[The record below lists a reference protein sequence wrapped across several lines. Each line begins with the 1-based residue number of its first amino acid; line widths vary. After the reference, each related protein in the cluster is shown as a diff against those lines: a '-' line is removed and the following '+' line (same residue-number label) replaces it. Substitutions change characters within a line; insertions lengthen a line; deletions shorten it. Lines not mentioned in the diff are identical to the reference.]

1 MPQYSNVSNVPLS
14 MAVFLATDSYDY
26 VDEPNYL
33 SATSLIKPL
42 RQLILAS
49 RVNEEDTSTDLTNM
63 VASRMGSA
71 IHDAIEKAWKTNHKN
86 ALEILGY
93 PKRVIEKIRINPR
106 KEELSED
113 SIPIYLEQRAFKK
126 IQAIPGGKT
135 WVIGGKFDF
144 VGEGRVEDFK
154 STSTYTAINKTKDD
168 DYILQGSIYRW
179 LNPEIITRDEM
190 AIQFIFTDWSAAK
203 ARADSSYPQ
212 SRIQQRIL
220 KLKSVTETQAF
231 ITRKLRLIEQY
242 WDAPEETIPL
252 CSDEEL
258 WRSEPVFKYY
268 KNPAKTTRSTKNFD
282 TKQEAYQRL
291 AEDGHVG
298 LVIEQPGQVTA
309 CRYCAGFSLCS
320 QKDQLIAS
328 GDLLLNI

>member
-1 MPQYSNVSNVPLS
+1 MPQYTNVSNVPLS

-49 RVNEEDTSTDLTNM
+49 RVKEEETSTDLTNM
-63 VASRMGSA
+63 VASRMGTA
-71 IHDAIEKAWKTNHKN
+71 IHDGIEKAWKENYKQ
-86 ALEILGY
+86 ALKILGY
-93 PKRVIEKIRINPR
+93 PDRVIEKIVINPR
-106 KEELSED
+106 KEELTED

-126 IQAIPGGKT
+126 VQPVPDGKIWT
-135 WVIGGKFDF
+135 IGGKFDF

-154 STSTYTAINKTKDD
+154 STSTYTAINHSKDD
-168 DYILQGSIYRW
+168 DYTLQGSIYRW

-203 ARADSSYPQ
+203 ARTDPNYPQ
-212 SRIQQRIL
+212 SRVQQRIL
-220 KLKSVTETQAF
+220 KLKSIAETDAF
-231 ITRKLRLIEQY
+231 IRRKLRQIEQF
-242 WDAPEETIPL
+242 WDADEIHIPE
-252 CSDEEL
+252 CSDEDL

-268 KNPAKTTRSTKNFD
+268 KNRLKMTRSTKNFE

-291 AEDGHVG
+291 AEDNHVG
-298 LVIEQPGQVTA
+298 VVVEQPGQVTA
-309 CRYCAGFSLCS
+309 CRYCAGFALCS

-328 GDLLLNI
+328 GDLTINV